1 MGKIRLRKKD
11 RKKAGGA
18 SYVMGKAK
26 RKWQERAKKKGG
38 EK

>member
-1 MGKIRLRKKD
+1 MGRIRLRKKD

-26 RKWQERAKKKGG
+26 KRWQEKAKKKK
-38 EK
+38 EDK